1 MGKSKRV
8 TGFFLLVA
16 AIVSV
21 IFGIVCF
28 NSYPSSYL
36 TSDKHVEYEYYGG
49 DAYTGI
55 QNAAADTANNVQ
67 ANVET
72 VRSTYYM
79 IAQGF
84 GFALIISGIVLFGCG
99 VGKFF
104 AASAC
109 DDAERQAYRRELEQ
123 RRREQEQEKRRQE
136 EAQRRAEAADIS

>member
-28 NSYPSSYL
+28 NSYPSSVTIKY
-36 TSDKHVEYEYYGG
+36 VEYEYYGG

-55 QNAAADTANNVQ
+55 QNAAADTANNVK
-67 ANVET
+67 ANDAT

-79 IAQGF
+79 IAKGF
-84 GFALIISGIVLFGCG
+84 GFALILSGIVLFGCG

-109 DDAERQAYRRELEQ
+109 DEAERQAYRRELEQ

-136 EAQRRAEAADIS
+136 EAQRRAEAAGIS

>member
-16 AIVSV
+16 AIVAV
-21 IFGIVCF
+21 IFGIICF
-28 NSYPSSYL
+28 NSSPASGDTSTVKKVSYN
-36 TSDKHVEYEYYGG
+36 G

-55 QNAAADTANNVQ
+55 QNATADAANNVL
-67 ANVET
+67 ANHIAI
-72 VRSTYYM
+72 RSTYYM

-84 GFALIISGIVLFGCG
+84 GFALIISGIVLLGCG

-123 RRREQEQEKRRQE
+123 RRREQEQEKRHQE
-136 EAQRRAEAADIS
+136 EAQRRAEAAGIS

>member
-1 MGKSKRV
+1 MGKSKRI

-28 NSYPSSYL
+28 NSYPY
-36 TSDKHVEYEYYGG
+36 TSITKHVQYEYYGG

-55 QNAAADTANNVQ
+55 QQAAADTANNVEATYQ
-67 ANVET
+67 V

-79 IAQGF
+79 IAQGL
-84 GFALIISGIVLFGCG
+84 GFALILSGIVLFGCG
-99 VGKFF
+99 VGSFS

-109 DDAERQAYRRELEQ
+109 DSAERQAYRRELEQ
-123 RRREQEQEKRRQE
+123 RQREEDREKRRLE
-136 EAQRRAEAADIS
+136 EERRRAETASAS

>member
-28 NSYPSSYL
+28 NSYPSLDTTKYV
-36 TSDKHVEYEYYGG
+36 KYEYYGG

-72 VRSTYYM
+72 VKDNYYL
-79 IAQGF
+79 IARGF
-84 GFALIISGIVLFGCG
+84 GFALIIAGIVLLGCG

-136 EAQRRAEAADIS
+136 EAQRRAEAAGIS